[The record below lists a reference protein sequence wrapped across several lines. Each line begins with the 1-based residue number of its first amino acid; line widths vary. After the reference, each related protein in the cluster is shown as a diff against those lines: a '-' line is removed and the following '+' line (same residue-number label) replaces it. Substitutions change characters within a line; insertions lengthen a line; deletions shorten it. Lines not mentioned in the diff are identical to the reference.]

1 MLHFAWFFVY
11 LVGAFLLMLCKWK
24 FLHVFLPFHWNKN
37 KSLLRFFYLYKTWIC
52 FWYCKH
58 SILKTALFLFK

>member
-37 KSLLRFFYLYKTWIC
+37 KSLLRFFIYI
-52 FWYCKH
+52 KH
-58 SILKTALFLFK
+58 GYAFGTVNIPF